1 MTPDEAR
8 KDCAEC
14 RMHVRTFY
22 DARTDS
28 LACLYHRGYA
38 DGYEAAQREQ
48 IAAAMA
54 SLPRT
59 IDAVPHFASE
69 TNYGRPGR

>member
-8 KDCAEC
+8 KGCGEC
-14 RMHVRTFY
+14 YWRTQG
-22 DARTDS
+22 
-28 LACLYHRGYA
+28 CEYHNGYA
-38 DGYEAAQREQ
+38 DGYEAARREQ

>member
-1 MTPDEAR
+1 VSINHAR
-8 KDCAEC
+8 IGLC
-14 RMHVRTFY
+14 VY
-22 DARTDS
+22 
-28 LACLYHRGYA
+28 ACPYHEGYEDGYK

>member
-8 KDCAEC
+8 KDYPLKDWTP
-14 RMHVRTFY
+14 RDQV
-22 DARTDS
+22 
-28 LACLYHRGYA
+28 LYTQGFK

>member
-8 KDCAEC
+8 KDCEIC
-14 RMHVRTFY
+14 GGR
-22 DARTDS
+22 S
-28 LACLYHRGYA
+28 WLCQYHEGYE

-69 TNYGRPGR
+69 TPQGRPGRS